1 MKCSGEIVWELG
13 DVLKSKGNPPVS
25 YVGIYGLTNDG
36 YKSISD
42 KKFGFNS
49 KTEAENLPGA
59 LLEISMSKVISGMDI
74 IEWVDGQ
81 YDQSCELAVWVEDS
95 EDGVTNIDDKVV
107 EAFSKLKWE
116 K

>member
-1 MKCSGEIVWELG
+1 MKGSSEIIWELG

-74 IEWVDGQ
+74 IAWVGDEF
-81 YDQSCELAVWVEDS
+81 CELAVWVEDS
-95 EDGVTNIDDKVV
+95 EYGVTNIDDKVV
-107 EAFSKLKWE
+107 EAFSNLEWKW
-116 K
+116 